1 MLSPKLLLPAFVSQ
15 SARSAACHWRQMALL
30 ALLLLLVPSLSVAH
44 DMTDIARD
52 RMAEGGFLNV
62 MWTGAEHML
71 SGYDHLLF
79 LLGVM
84 FFLTRLRDIFLFVTA
99 FTLGHTVTLIFATFA
114 GITANHYLIDAVI
127 AVTVAYK
134 GFENLDGFKRWLGIS
149 APNLLAMVF
158 IFGLIHGF
166 GLSARLQAVTLADDP
181 ALLGKILI
189 FNLGVEVGQIIALM
203 IMAVA
208 IRSWQQLKSWPQIS
222 LVCNIA
228 LIIAGIGLLI
238 FQLTGYFGE
247 RQLRSAPAFEV
258 FTDIDQVM
266 GRLVPPADAA
276 VAANVADLEIQV
288 HNSINQQVEYLRTD
302 SQGWFAFSGDSTAIY
317 QLSATDGQ
325 GRQLQ
330 TEVIMGAAAPEHV
343 HEEGIHIPFYVYIA
357 LLMLLSAI
365 PARQISRQQ
374 SAA

>member
-1 MLSPKLLLPAFVSQ
+1 MSKTRLFT
-15 SARSAACHWRQMALL
+15 R
-30 ALLLLLVPSLSVAH
+30 LLLLLVSLFVLAPAAGYAH

-99 FTLGHTVTLIFATFA
+99 FTLGHTITLIFATFA

-127 AVTVAYK
+127 ALTVAYK
-134 GFENLDGFKRWLGIS
+134 GFENLDGFKRWFGFN

-181 ALLGKILI
+181 DLLGKILI

-208 IRSWQQLKSWPQIS
+208 IRSWQQVKAWPVIS
-222 LVCNIA
+222 KGCNTALV
-228 LIIAGIGLLI
+228 IAGIALLI
-238 FQLTGYFGE
+238 FQLDGYFTE
-247 RQLRSAPAFEV
+247 RQHRASPTFEV

-266 GRLVPPADAA
+266 GRLVPPTDGTSAS
-276 VAANVADLEIQV
+276 VADVEIMV
-288 HNSINQQVEYLRTD
+288 RNRTNQRVEFLRTD
-302 SQGWFAFSGDSTAIY
+302 RQGWFAFTGDSTASY
-317 QLSATDGQ
+317 QLSATDTSGYEIQ
-325 GRQLQ
+325 S
-330 TEVIMGAAAPEHV
+330 EVIMGTAAGAHI
-343 HEEGIHIPFYVYIA
+343 HDEGIHIPFYVYIA
-357 LLMLLSAI
+357 ILMLLSSLI
-365 PARQISRQQ
+365 TRRLETRPLSE
-374 SAA
+374 SGS

>member
-1 MLSPKLLLPAFVSQ
+1 MLLPQLLLPESTF
-15 SARSAACHWRQMALL
+15 RSAPTWRSVTLL
-30 ALLLLLVPSLSVAH
+30 AVLAGLIMLLLPPLAAAH

-84 FFLTRLRDIFLFVTA
+84 FFLTRLRDIFMFVTA

-134 GFENLDGFKRWLGIS
+134 GFENLDGFKRWLGFN
-149 APNLLAMVF
+149 APNLLVMVF
-158 IFGLIHGF
+158 VFGLIHGF

-181 ALLGKILI
+181 DLLGKILI

-208 IRSWQQLKSWPQIS
+208 IRSWQQLKAWPLIS
-222 LVCNIA
+222 QTCNTALV
-228 LIIAGIGLLI
+228 IAGAGLLI
-238 FQLTGYFGE
+238 FQLDGYFAE

-258 FTDIDQVM
+258 FTDVDQVM
-266 GRLVPPADAA
+266 GRLIPPADSAEAA
-276 VAANVADLEIQV
+276 DVADLEIQV
-288 HNSINQQVEYLRTD
+288 INNVNQQIEYIRTD
-302 SQGWFAFSGDSTAIY
+302 GQGWFAFSGDSTASY
-317 QLSATDGQ
+317 QLTATDAN
-325 GRQLQ
+325 GRQAR
-330 TEVIMGAAAPEHV
+330 TDVVMGMAAPAHE

-357 LLMLLSAI
+357 LLMLLSAV
-365 PARQISRQQ
+365 PARRISQRQT
-374 SAA
+374 A

>member
-1 MLSPKLLLPAFVSQ
+1 MQQRNRFAGLLTAIFASLWLSPL
-15 SARSAACHWRQMALL
+15 M
-30 ALLLLLVPSLSVAH
+30 AH

-84 FFLTRLRDIFLFVTA
+84 FFLTRLREIFLFVTA
-99 FTLGHTVTLIFATFA
+99 FTLGHTITLIFATFA

-134 GFENLDGFKRWLGIS
+134 GFENLDGFRRWFGFN
-149 APNLLAMVF
+149 APNLLLMVF

-189 FNLGVEVGQIIALM
+189 FNLGVEVGQIIALV
-203 IMAVA
+203 IMAAV
-208 IRSWQQLKSWPQIS
+208 IRAWQPLRQWSLIS
-222 LVCNIA
+222 RICNSA
-228 LIIAGIGLLI
+228 LIVCGLALLV
-238 FQLTGYFGE
+238 FQLNGYWE
-247 RQLRSAPAFEV
+247 EQQQYRRPTLEV

-266 GRLVPPADAA
+266 GRVVAPQQQPDMNLADLPVLVINNQGQIAQQVRTDADGWFTFTADVEQSYTLQVELPQNDPLQSPLQMGQAADA
-276 VAANVADLEIQV
+276 
-288 HNSINQQVEYLRTD
+288 H
-302 SQGWFAFSGDSTAIY
+302 
-317 QLSATDGQ
+317 
-325 GRQLQ
+325 
-330 TEVIMGAAAPEHV
+330 EHD
-343 HEEGIHIPFYVYIA
+343 EGLHIPFYVFIA
-357 LLMLLSAI
+357 ALMLLSLI
-365 PARQISRQQ
+365 PARRFAT
-374 SAA
+374 SA

>member
-1 MLSPKLLLPAFVSQ
+1 MINASKTTMQAIT
-15 SARSAACHWRQMALL
+15 ALL
-30 ALLLLLVPSLSVAH
+30 IVLGVMLLPSLSFAH

-52 RMAEGGFLNV
+52 RMAAGGFLNV

-134 GFENLDGFKRWLGIS
+134 GFENLDGFKRWFGFN

-181 ALLGKILI
+181 DLLGKILI

-208 IRSWQQLKSWPQIS
+208 IRSWQQVKAWPVIS
-222 LVCNIA
+222 RASNIA
-228 LIIAGIGLLI
+228 LVIAGAGLLV
-238 FQLTGYFGE
+238 FQLNGYFAE
-247 RQLRSAPAFEV
+247 RQLRSAPVFEV
-258 FTDIDQVM
+258 FTDVDQVM
-266 GRLVPPADAA
+266 GRLIPPADSTEASG
-276 VAANVADLEIQV
+276 VAELEIQV
-288 HNSINQQVEYLRTD
+288 LDTNNQRTEFLRTD
-302 SQGWFAFSGDSTAIY
+302 SQGWFAFSGDSTATY
-317 QLSATDGQ
+317 QLTATDAQ
-325 GRQLQ
+325 GRRVQ
-330 TEVIMGAAAPEHV
+330 TEVVMGAAAQGHI

-365 PARQISRQQ
+365 PARRINRQH
-374 SAA
+374 AM